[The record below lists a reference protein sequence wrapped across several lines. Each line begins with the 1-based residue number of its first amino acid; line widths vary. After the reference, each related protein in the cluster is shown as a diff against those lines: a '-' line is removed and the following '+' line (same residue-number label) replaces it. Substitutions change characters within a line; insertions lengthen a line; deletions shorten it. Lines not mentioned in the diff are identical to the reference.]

1 MNGMEFNIDV
11 FCMCV
16 ILTCVC
22 VCVCGYICVWF
33 CKETIQ
39 QRYLAIILVGISQYK
54 ASHNLTLIL
63 AIFSHYKSDTTSYI
77 THVVYHILAAK
88 QHR

>member
-1 MNGMEFNIDV
+1 MYL
-11 FCMCV
+11 CMF
-16 ILTCVC
+16 
-22 VCVCGYICVWF
+22 VCGKVIYLCVVLQRNR
-33 CKETIQ
+33 IQ

>member
-1 MNGMEFNIDV
+1 MEFNIDV

-22 VCVCGYICVWF
+22 GKVIYLCVVLQRNR
-33 CKETIQ
+33 IQ

-63 AIFSHYKSDTTSYI
+63 AILNQVSHI
-77 THVVYHILAAK
+77 TKVTLLPT
-88 QHR
+88 